1 MTDDVRI
8 ELISP
13 PTLHKPMG
21 YSHLAKVN
29 AGSLLLIAGQVAL
42 DVRGNI
48 VGKDDVRAQTERIF
62 ENLKAAIESTGGSFR
77 NIIKLNVYMIDISR
91 LADYR
96 EVRDRYVDVRNPPAS
111 TAIQVAALVRPE
123 FLIEVEAIAS
133 DNSG

>member
-1 MTDDVRI
+1 LLPSADNFHPC
-8 ELISP
+8 SQ
-13 PTLHKPMG
+13 
-21 YSHLAKVN
+21 LAKVN

-42 DVRGNI
+42 DVTGNI

-62 ENLKAAIESTGGSFR
+62 ENLKAAIESTGRSFR

-111 TAIQVAALVRPE
+111 TAIQVPCACPPRV
-123 FLIEVEAIAS
+123 S
-133 DNSG
+133 D